1 MYRSRSFLKNS
12 RKVSSVAALG
22 LSALLLVSCGGDDDE
37 DTTPTVAPVTEAT
50 EAPVEDTAEEI
61 VASPT
66 ASAGAGASTPLT
78 EIASPAASPVTAGAT
93 PVGAGATPVGA
104 GVPVVPAATPE
115 VSAATP
121 QVAATPLTIVASPVA
136 SLDASPVASPA
147 S

>member
-93 PVGAGATPVGA
+93 PVGAG
-104 GVPVVPAATPE
+104 VPVVPAATPE